1 MSVMQILLSV
11 VVIGLFVALLV
22 DIWKVIQLDKVAYLN
37 NDKSRDYSRWTP
49 SDLAIA
55 AYISRFVD
63 KEVRLDN
70 HFQAVVYAV
79 LKRSE
84 RAVDEKIRRMSSI
97 SSPKSDASVADVDA
111 VFLVLSYEEKE
122 ARDIFV
128 LDLLVSGVSSKQIEV
143 LKSYI

>member
-70 HFQAVVYAV
+70 QFQVVVYAV
-79 LKRSE
+79 LKRS
-84 RAVDEKIRRMSSI
+84 
-97 SSPKSDASVADVDA
+97 
-111 VFLVLSYEEKE
+111 
-122 ARDIFV
+122 
-128 LDLLVSGVSSKQIEV
+128 
-143 LKSYI
+143 